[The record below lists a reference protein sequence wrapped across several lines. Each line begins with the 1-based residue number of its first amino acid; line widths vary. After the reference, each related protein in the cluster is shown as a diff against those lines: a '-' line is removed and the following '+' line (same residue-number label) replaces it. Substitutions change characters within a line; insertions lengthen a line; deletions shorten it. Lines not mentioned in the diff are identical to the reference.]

1 MYHNLGIFNSNKF
14 FDCADEH
21 ESELNCTEFIKFW
34 QKFADLYYKVDK
46 SGDGDVSCDELL
58 AFLRSRKSRYNKTCR
73 VQLKHIRMMMSSR

>member
-1 MYHNLGIFNSNKF
+1 MGNDNFSDKF

-58 AFLRSRKSRYNKTCR
+58 AFLRSRKSRYK
-73 VQLKHIRMMMSSR
+73 QLNLSCSILKAH